1 VKTVLLA
8 GGLGTRLG
16 EETQTKPKPM
26 VEIGHHPI
34 LWHIMKGYE
43 AYGFREF
50 VVCLGY
56 KGEIIKSWFTDYS
69 DLVSDFTVNTRS
81 GSRTRH
87 ETDRED
93 WEVSLIS
100 TGVGTET
107 GGRLLRV
114 AHLLGDRFL
123 MTFGDG
129 VSDVSISDLLA
140 FHEKHGKLAT
150 MTAVRPPAR
159 YGHVNIEGDTITTF
173 SEKPQAR
180 EGWING
186 GFFVLERKVL
196 DYIDNDS
203 MSFQREPLERLA
215 NDGELM
221 AFKHD
226 GFWQCMDTL
235 RDKDLLQDLWEGG
248 NAPWK
253 TWS

>member
-43 AYGFREF
+43 TYGFREF
-50 VVCLGY
+50 VICLGY
-56 KGEIIKSWFTDYS
+56 KGEQIKAWFSEYS
-69 DLVSDFTVNTRS
+69 NLVSDFTVNTRT
-81 GSRTRH
+81 GAMQRH
-87 ETDRED
+87 ENHQED
-93 WEVSLIS
+93 WEVSLMNTS
-100 TGVGTET
+100 VSAET
-107 GGRLLRV
+107 GGRLVRV
-114 AHLLGDRFL
+114 AHLLGDRFM

-129 VSDVSISDLLA
+129 VCDLSITDLIA

-159 YGHVNIEGDTITTF
+159 YGHVELDGEAVSTF

-186 GFFVLERKVL
+186 GFFVLERGVL
-196 DYIDNDS
+196 DYIDGDS
-203 MSFQREPLERLA
+203 TSFQREPMERLA
-215 NDGELM
+215 RDGQLM

-235 RDKDLLQDLWEGG
+235 RDKDLLQEMWESGS
-248 NAPWK
+248 APWK

>member
-26 VEIGHHPI
+26 VEIGHQPI

-43 AYGFREF
+43 TYGFREF

-56 KGEIIKSWFTDYS
+56 KGENIKSWFSEYS
-69 DLVSDFTVNTRS
+69 NLVSDFTVNTRT
-81 GSRTRH
+81 GVVERH
-87 ETDRED
+87 ENYQED
-93 WEVSLIS
+93 WDVSLIG

-114 AHLLGDRFL
+114 AHLLGDRFM

-129 VSDVSISDLLA
+129 VSDLSITDLLA

-159 YGHVNIEGDTITTF
+159 YGHVELDGDSVASF
-173 SEKPQAR
+173 SEKPQAS

-186 GFFVLERKVL
+186 GFFVLERAVL
-196 DYIDNDS
+196 DYIDGD
-203 MSFQREPLERLA
+203 MTSFQREPMERLA
-215 NDGELM
+215 ADGQLM
-221 AFKHD
+221 AYKYD

-235 RDKDLLQDLWEGG
+235 RDKDFLQDLWESGS
-248 NAPWK
+248 APWK
-253 TWS
+253 SWS

>member
-1 VKTVLLA
+1 MKTVLLA

-26 VEIGHHPI
+26 VEIGHQPI

-43 AYGFREF
+43 TYGFREF

-56 KGEIIKSWFTDYS
+56 KGENIKSWFSEYS
-69 DLVSDFTVNTRS
+69 NLVSDFTVNTRT
-81 GSRTRH
+81 GVVERH
-87 ETDRED
+87 ENYQED
-93 WEVSLIS
+93 WDVSLIG

-114 AHLLGDRFL
+114 AHLLGDRFM

-129 VSDVSISDLLA
+129 VSDLSITDLLA

-159 YGHVNIEGDTITTF
+159 YGHVELDGDSVAAF
-173 SEKPQAR
+173 SEKPQAS

-186 GFFVLERKVL
+186 GFFVLERAVL
-196 DYIDNDS
+196 DYIDGD
-203 MSFQREPLERLA
+203 MTSFQREPMERLA
-215 NDGELM
+215 ADGQLM
-221 AFKHD
+221 AYKYD

-235 RDKDLLQDLWEGG
+235 RDKDFLQDLWESGS
-248 NAPWK
+248 APWK
-253 TWS
+253 SWS